1 MKKLVYPL
9 AAALLLL
16 SGTAYAQKRVQYCGD
31 LTTHYGPFDYR
42 NQSTFN
48 LPLVE
53 NAHFNAD
60 VEAGIK
66 GITTDIGGDIDYTL
80 HAIPN
85 HPRALA
91 TMAMVGLRD
100 KKLRLRSAK
109 YPVECYFDRAMRFA
123 PDDGMVKAVY
133 GNYLF
138 ALGRTDEALTMFK
151 QASEMIPT
159 DPTINYNTG
168 LAYFKK
174 KDYAN
179 ARRHAKLAYDQGFP
193 LPGLKSKL
201 TAVGQWDPGAEQAAA
216 PADQP

>member
-9 AAALLLL
+9 AAALLLM
-16 SGTAYAQKRVQYCGD
+16 SGAAYAQKRPQYCGE

-42 NQSTFN
+42 NPSSFN

-53 NAHFNAD
+53 NAHFTSE
-60 VEAGIK
+60 VEAGVK
-66 GITTDIGGDIDYTL
+66 GVTGDIGGDIAYTL

-85 HPRALA
+85 HIRALA
-91 TMAMVGLRD
+91 TMAKIGLRD
-100 KKLRLRSAK
+100 KKLQLRSAK
-109 YPVECYFDRAMRFA
+109 YPVECYFDRALRFA
-123 PDDGMVKAVY
+123 PDDAMVKAVY

-138 ALGRTDEALTMFK
+138 ALGRTDDALDQFK
-151 QASEMIPT
+151 AASEMLPA

-174 KDYAN
+174 KDYTS

-201 TAVGQWDPGAEQAAA
+201 AAVGQWDDKAE
-216 PADQP
+216 

>member
-16 SGTAYAQKRVQYCGD
+16 SGTVHAQKRLQYCGE
-31 LTTHYGPFDYR
+31 LSFHYGPHDYR
-42 NQSTFN
+42 KPNTFT
-48 LPLVE
+48 LSLVE
-53 NAHFNAD
+53 NAHFTPE
-60 VEAGIK
+60 VEAGIR
-66 GITTDIGGDIDYTL
+66 GMTTNIGGDISYTL
-80 HAIPN
+80 QAIPN

-91 TMAMVGLRD
+91 TMAMLGLRD
-100 KKLRLRSAK
+100 KKLHLKSAK
-109 YPVECYFDRAMRFA
+109 YPVECYFDRAMRFV
-123 PDDGMVKAVY
+123 PDDAMVKAIY

-151 QASEMIPT
+151 IASEMMPT
-159 DPTINYNTG
+159 DPTVNYNTG

-179 ARRHAKLAYDQGFP
+179 ARRHAIIAYDQGFP

-201 TAVGQWDPGAEQAAA
+201 VAVGQWDTGEEQAAA
-216 PADQP
+216 PVTQP